1 MNPFL
6 LVEAD
11 EIPTG
16 DWMSLARPCPPFSE
30 LPSDPFDL
38 LERELYPT
46 LDSPI
51 VGPVALKPALKSFH
65 FPSFWKHSPELWIDT
80 IEENFRLLGVTNDH
94 EKYIHTMSSLG
105 GDVIAEI
112 SNAERNL
119 PRVGRFAA
127 LKKAL
132 LLKYAVHDKVQL
144 GRFLEALDKAKHK
157 LPSEFLDI
165 LAGVG
170 SRFLDRSSIL
180 KWWSLRLPPQ
190 ISIHLDSHVDSGNEA
205 YSQCGDLSGSQQ
217 VLGGYCERVVEL
229 SATLARL
236 EAPQSNRE
244 EKSRNTD
251 AGNSSST
258 YCTYHSRFGHDAI
271 NCRDPCDYY
280 RDFPEAKNAESPGPS
295 KKR

>member
-16 DWMSLARPCPPFSE
+16 DWMSLARP
-30 LPSDPFDL
+30 
-38 LERELYPT
+38 
-46 LDSPI
+46 
-51 VGPVALKPALKSFH
+51 
-65 FPSFWKHSPELWIDT
+65 PELWIDT

-190 ISIHLDSHVDSGNEA
+190 ISIHLDSHVDSD
-205 YSQCGDLSGSQQ
+205 SQCGDLSGSQQ